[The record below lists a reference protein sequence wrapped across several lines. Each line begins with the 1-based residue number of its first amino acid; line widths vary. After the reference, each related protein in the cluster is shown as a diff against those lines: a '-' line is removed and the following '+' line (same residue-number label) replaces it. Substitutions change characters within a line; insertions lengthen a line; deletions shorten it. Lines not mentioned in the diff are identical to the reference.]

1 MTSPPIPST
10 GRVLAVDWGTSR
22 IGLAISDEIQ
32 MLATPLGTLRRRAG
46 KRLPLRDFLTIIET
60 EHPVGLVV
68 GIPYDD
74 FGVEGAS
81 AAHARV
87 MGELFG
93 ARSALPVEWIDESF
107 STVEAHDTMIDT
119 GRTRARRQHEID
131 AMAAAVA
138 LRRWLDRRR
147 TGDPR

>member
-1 MTSPPIPST
+1 MIPTT

-22 IGLAISDEIQ
+22 IGLAISDETQ

-46 KRLPLRDFLTIIET
+46 KRLPLRDFLSIVET
-60 EHPVGLVV
+60 EFPVGLVI

-74 FGVEGAS
+74 FGLEGES
-81 AAHARV
+81 AIHARG
-87 MGELFG
+87 MGELFA

-107 STVEAHDTMIDT
+107 STAEAHDTLIGT
-119 GRTRARRQHEID
+119 GATRARRQHEID
-131 AMAAAVA
+131 AIAAAVT

-147 TGDPR
+147 TGDAR